1 MDDCFTYSVEAAP
14 NRIVKEKLCSNKDV
28 LFESNECH
36 IRLPN
41 VDEVQ
46 SVIKNLNFKCI
57 DAASHRQLRPI
68 FPFIAKEFPGIHSKL
83 KSAFLFF
90 EKKILYLDSSISPF
104 QSIQKL
110 SETFE
115 HPAPADREAA
125 ALDLVS
131 SFLRKLDVRIQ
142 KIEMKKA
149 LRAISSLPLP
159 VQTMLLSQMDTSI
172 QSNPDL
178 TMNDVSFRTFHLAED
193 GAEIP
198 IKLEDESSGTQ
209 RLFVL
214 LAYLLTAL
222 RTGGVAVIDD
232 IDESIHSSLLTQLL
246 KLFQLREYN
255 SKKSQL
261 LFTLHNTDLLSGD
274 NLTVSEISF
283 ISQNGFKGTQV
294 RRLSSFEDV
303 RNVNNFRKRYLM
315 GFYDAIPSPFI

>member
-1 MDDCFTYSVEAAP
+1 
-14 NRIVKEKLCSNKDV
+14 
-28 LFESNECH
+28 
-36 IRLPN
+36 
-41 VDEVQ
+41 
-46 SVIKNLNFKCI
+46 
-57 DAASHRQLRPI
+57 
-68 FPFIAKEFPGIHSKL
+68 
-83 KSAFLFF
+83 
-90 EKKILYLDSSISPF
+90 
-104 QSIQKL
+104 
-110 SETFE
+110 
-115 HPAPADREAA
+115 
-125 ALDLVS
+125 
-131 SFLRKLDVRIQ
+131 
-142 KIEMKKA
+142 
-149 LRAISSLPLP
+149 
-159 VQTMLLSQMDTSI
+159 
-172 QSNPDL
+172 
-178 TMNDVSFRTFHLAED
+178 MNDVSFRTFHLAED

-283 ISQNGFKGTQV
+283 VSQNGFKGTQV

>member
-1 MDDCFTYSVEAAP
+1 M
-14 NRIVKEKLCSNKDV
+14 
-28 LFESNECH
+28 
-36 IRLPN
+36 
-41 VDEVQ
+41 
-46 SVIKNLNFKCI
+46 
-57 DAASHRQLRPI
+57 
-68 FPFIAKEFPGIHSKL
+68 
-83 KSAFLFF
+83 FF

-115 HPAPADREAA
+115 NPAPADREAA

-131 SFLRKLDVRIQ
+131 SFLRKLDIRIQ
-142 KIEMKKA
+142 KIEMKKI
-149 LRAISSLPLP
+149 LRPISSLSLP
-159 VQTMLLSQMDTSI
+159 VQTMLLSQMDTPI

-178 TMNDVSFRTFHLAED
+178 TVNNVSFRTFHLAES

-214 LAYLLTAL
+214 LASLLTAL

-232 IDESIHSSLLTQLL
+232 IDESIHSSLLPQFLN
-246 KLFQLREYN
+246 LFQLREYN
-255 SKKSQL
+255 TKRSQL

-274 NLTVSEISF
+274 NLTVSEVSF
-283 ISQNGFKGTQV
+283 VSRSLSLGTQV
-294 RRLSSFEDV
+294 RRLSSFDDV
-303 RNVNNFRKRYLM
+303 RNVTNFRKQYLM